1 MAHCKSMRENIE
13 KLSEYRKTV
22 QKSDKIFCQQYINL
36 LILYLRK
43 LTFHKTRLEY
53 NMIMSE
59 LGIEQTIFFF
69 PLQKNKIKKNLLMYI
84 CK

>member
-1 MAHCKSMRENIE
+1 MAHCKSMREKIE

-36 LILYLRK
+36 LKLYLRK
-43 LTFHKTRLEY
+43 LTFHNTRLEY

-59 LGIEQTIFFF
+59 LGTERRFFF
-69 PLQKNKIKKNLLMYI
+69 PYKK
-84 CK
+84 